1 MTEGVKRL
9 FICTPDKMV
18 GIGFFVYDC
27 IAGSSID
34 PSSSSSPPIFLGWP
48 LFGGRFDGYDA
59 FSRKH
64 WRIRT
69 RRDPW
74 ASGRDKVHVMSW
86 ERARGMGIGKR
97 RSWWALVTTTANRCK
112 TSLLMLM

>member
-59 FSRKH
+59 FSRMSCRGKGRGE
-64 WRIRT
+64 WGLGRGGVGG
-69 RRDPW
+69 PW
-74 ASGRDKVHVMSW
+74 SQPLPID
-86 ERARGMGIGKR
+86 ARP
-97 RSWWALVTTTANRCK
+97 LF
-112 TSLLMLM
+112 